1 MRKPVLNTGACVQHR
16 LPIAVV
22 AAAAFTHE
30 LGISWARSA
39 SPLCPHSKPRKP
51 PWGACPGFSSWCS
64 WVATFPELV
73 ELCGKGWEAL
83 RCPNYYLLF
92 SRVPGLSSPSQGT
105 LIIDCCFWSDGE
117 ECKFTAWCC
126 PSAKGWIFLLP
137 LRDGTCW
144 QESYKAAGEE
154 LHATFSCLQPSLAL
168 FLPRAVG
175 QTLLWQV
182 PVPWPRYLQGQ
193 WVSTSSQELLLLF
206 CPNQATD
213 PQLAPVFSL
222 VCP

>member
-1 MRKPVLNTGACVQHR
+1 MFSTDFPLLWWLQQPSHTSWAFPGQDQHHPCARTANPGNLPEEPVLAFHPGAAG
-16 LPIAVV
+16 LP
-22 AAAAFTHE
+22 
-30 LGISWARSA
+30 L
-39 SPLCPHSKPRKP
+39 
-51 PWGACPGFSSWCS
+51 
-64 WVATFPELV
+64 FPEFV

-144 QESYKAAGEE
+144 QESYTAAGEE